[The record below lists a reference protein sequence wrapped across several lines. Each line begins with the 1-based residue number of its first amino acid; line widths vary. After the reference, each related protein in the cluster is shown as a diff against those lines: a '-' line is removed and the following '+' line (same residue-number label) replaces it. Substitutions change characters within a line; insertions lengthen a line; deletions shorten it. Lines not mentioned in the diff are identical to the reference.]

1 MSYFSATMK
10 VNQEGDVLISDDTI
24 QGLGTTQ
31 RFLRF
36 FFGSLFIVAH
46 TPPYNP
52 LPEAS
57 APLGGMASSPS
68 TMVYQGAGA
77 LPPRS
82 EADKS
87 SASSSIEEI
96 PAKLI
101 ESLGTMLI
109 ACVPNPGYFV
119 AGGVAGIV
127 SRTSTAPLDRLKV
140 YLIAQTSVAE
150 EAVVAAKHGNI
161 IKAVMNAWRPLAT
174 ATRELWQAGGMR
186 SLYAGESILT
196 CLARGL

>member
-46 TPPYNP
+46 TLPYNP

-57 APLGGMASSPS
+57 APLGGMASTPS

-96 PAKLI
+96 PAQRLVHG
-101 ESLGTMLI
+101 SQ
-109 ACVPNPGYFV
+109 
-119 AGGVAGIV
+119 GV
-127 SRTSTAPLDRLKV
+127 
-140 YLIAQTSVAE
+140 
-150 EAVVAAKHGNI
+150 
-161 IKAVMNAWRPLAT
+161 
-174 ATRELWQAGGMR
+174 
-186 SLYAGESILT
+186 
-196 CLARGL
+196 